1 MEYLAYPCGVV
12 SFVFKELP
20 HIDTLV
26 VGDGHQRI
34 YAKNKA
40 TMSRCGID
48 IRGRASKLY
57 LNYRTTEE
65 IRREAVSLLEG
76 VEVDDSHRWLGA

>member
-1 MEYLAYPCGVV
+1 M
-12 SFVFKELP
+12 F
-20 HIDTLV
+20 

-40 TMSRCGID
+40 TMSSCGID
-48 IRGRASKLY
+48 IRGRAKKLY

-76 VEVDDSHRWLGA
+76 DRGR